1 MAQPLPAAIAP
12 LEAFV
17 LKSFGRRTA
26 PDGSLARDN
35 FLRWFAASQATTHDG
50 CPRVLY
56 HGTAAVFDA
65 FDPLMT
71 GSAHLDHEEGPA
83 FFFTHDRKAARWY
96 AKGEGNGST
105 GSARGFVLPVFLRLL
120 NPLVVRYGGAEADY
134 LGEDLQKAR
143 ALGHDG
149 VIAYDIDD
157 GGVQDQY
164 IAFEPWQIKLAKGNC
179 GAFDLADPTMMD
191 RAALL
196 RANAGNALAQT
207 PARRKARP

>member
-1 MAQPLPAAIAP
+1 MAIAS
-12 LEAFV
+12 LEAF
-17 LKSFGRRTA
+17 LQESFGQRTA

-35 FLRWFAASQATTHDG
+35 FLRWFGASRATHHDG
-50 CPRVLY
+50 RPRVLY

-65 FDPLMT
+65 FDPAKT

-96 AKGEGNGST
+96 AKVEGD
-105 GSARGFVLPVFLRLL
+105 GSAGGARGLVLPVFLRLV
-120 NPLVVRYGGAEADY
+120 NPLVVRYDGAEADY

-179 GAFDLADPTMMD
+179 GAFDLADPTIMD
-191 RAALL
+191 RAAVLK
-196 RANAGNALAQT
+196 ASGA
-207 PARRKARP
+207 PARKRLCP